1 MKTGMEKFKLTH
13 LERSHRDRIVAHS
26 HSNKTETR
34 LKEEAVERTIRRT
47 CFMRFISS
55 RLLSSLSHFLFFVL
69 ISHPPA
75 V

>member
-13 LERSHRDRIVAHS
+13 LERLHRDRIVAHS

-34 LKEEAVERTIRRT
+34 HKEEAVERIRQT

-55 RLLSSLSHFLFFVL
+55 RLLSSLSHFLFLFLVL
-69 ISHPPA
+69 FITSS
-75 V
+75 